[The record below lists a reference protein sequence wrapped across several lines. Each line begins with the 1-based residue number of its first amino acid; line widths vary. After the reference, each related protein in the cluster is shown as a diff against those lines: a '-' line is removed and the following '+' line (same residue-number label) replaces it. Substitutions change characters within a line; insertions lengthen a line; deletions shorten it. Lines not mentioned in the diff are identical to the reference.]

1 MQTRTFGVNFRTP
14 NLINICVDQFNEGEI
29 GGRFYHCYNQEP
41 IQFANVVELLRE
53 AEKLFD
59 DISFPQAS
67 TKTRSFVEK
76 IQVQARRMQRP
87 EPVVDQES
95 VVSHNGE
102 LGTFVTTVK
111 FRQNSTWQGEFYW
124 LEGERAVKFSN
135 TLDFIKQIVV
145 ALQ

>member
-1 MQTRTFGVNFRTP
+1 MQTRKFGVNFRTP
-14 NLINICVDQFNEGEI
+14 NLINICVDHFKEGEI
-29 GGRFYHCYNQEP
+29 GGRFYHCYSREP
-41 IQFANVVELLRE
+41 IQFMNVVELLRE

-76 IQVQARRMQRP
+76 VQVQVSRMQRP
-87 EPVVDQES
+87 EPVVDQEC
-95 VVSHNGE
+95 VVGHNGK

-124 LEGERAVKFSN
+124 LEGEKSLKFSN
-135 TLDFIKQIVV
+135 TLDFIKQIDM